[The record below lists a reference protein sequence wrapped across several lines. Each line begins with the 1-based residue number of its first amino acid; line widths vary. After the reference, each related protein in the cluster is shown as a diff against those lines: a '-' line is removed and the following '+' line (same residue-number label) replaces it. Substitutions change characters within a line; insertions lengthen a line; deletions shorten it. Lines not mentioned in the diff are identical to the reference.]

1 MNNRCLYCY
10 QPLNSSEHDFH
21 AKCSKKMFGTNEPP
35 LLDFSLQEIDE
46 LALTII
52 QSRIT
57 VTGVQPKLSL
67 NLSSNKNEPNRFTIV
82 GVLGDYILKP
92 ATKEFANLPENES
105 LMMHLAQIAKI
116 ETVPFSLIRLN
127 DNSLAYITKRIDR
140 LNDTKIAME
149 DFCQLTE
156 KLTEQKY
163 RGSHEQIA
171 KTIERYS
178 TNTQFDMITFYEQ
191 VVFSF
196 LVGNSDMHLKNFS
209 LIDDP
214 KKGWSLAP
222 AYDLIATQ
230 LVLNDTEEL
239 ALTLNG
245 KKSRLKRI
253 DFIEAMQKAHM
264 NDRMMDNLF
273 TRFEKSIPKWFNFI
287 EISFLP
293 DNQKE
298 QLKQLIHE
306 RVERILL

>member
-1 MNNRCLYCY
+1 
-10 QPLNSSEHDFH
+10 
-21 AKCSKKMFGTNEPP
+21 MFGTNEPP
-35 LLDFSLQEIDE
+35 LLNFSLEEIDE
-46 LALTII
+46 LALTVI
-52 QSRIT
+52 QSQIT

-67 NLSSNKNEPNRFTIV
+67 NLSTSKNEPNRFTIV

-92 ATKEFANLPENES
+92 ATKEFAHLPENES
-105 LMMHLAQIAKI
+105 LIMHLAQIAKI
-116 ETVPFSLIRLN
+116 QTVPFSLIRLK
-127 DNSLAYITKRIDR
+127 DSSLAYITKRIDR

-196 LVGNSDMHLKNFS
+196 LIGNSDMHLKNFS
-209 LIDDP
+209 LIDDS

-222 AYDLIATQ
+222 VYDLVSTQ

-253 DFIEAMQKAHM
+253 DFIKAMQKAHM
-264 NDRMMDNLF
+264 NERMIDNLF
-273 TRFEKSIPKWFNFI
+273 TRFEKAVPKWLNFI
-287 EISFLP
+287 ELSFLSS
-293 DNQKE
+293 NQKE
-298 QLKQLIHE
+298 QLKRLIHE
-306 RVERILL
+306 RAERILN